1 MSAAIRTFDTG
12 ATRDQ
17 DETKLDFEGF
27 LSPKVLRVYAEYMN
41 ANRVQSDGSL
51 RDSDNWQKGIPLE
64 AYMKSGWRH
73 FFAWWELHRGCLAD
87 LRDCEGDVDLVWS
100 AADIENMKSDL
111 CGLLFNTMGYLHEL
125 VSATEES

>member
-1 MSAAIRTFDTG
+1 MRTFETG

-27 LSPKVLRVYAEYMN
+27 LSPRVLRVYAEYMN
-41 ANRVQSDGSL
+41 ANRVQADGSA

-73 FFAWWELHRGCLAD
+73 FFAWWGLHRGRLDD
-87 LRDCEGDVDLVWS
+87 LRDCEGDGDQVWTS
-100 AADIENMKSDL
+100 TDIEAMKNDL

-125 VSATEES
+125 VSATEER